1 MSVIDFPKA
10 SAPAAMAPGSGESR
24 HPSHTEIARHLAGED
39 RILFNRGDF
48 WQFQEHSGIWTL
60 IPPEVIKKR
69 VQSVCEQ
76 IGAPANAGRV
86 NGTEA
91 MAHSVYYQD
100 VEWDATNPRAICVQ
114 NGVLVYEAGKWELT
128 PYEAEDYRRVSL
140 PIDYDPDA
148 ECPLFTKFV
157 QEIFAGAEEA
167 KERTL
172 ALVELMGLTLTAS
185 TEFEKAAL
193 LVGSGSNGKS
203 VTLRLLADM
212 VGQYASGINPS
223 EFENRFQRASLDGK
237 LANIVTE
244 LPEGTTLPDGA
255 IKAIISGEACT
266 VEHKHRDPFVMTPI
280 CKIWL
285 GTNHMPGTRDFSPAL
300 FRRFTVLG
308 FPNRFAGPDEEPKP
322 GDMLKDVRLSEKLRV
337 EIPGILNILLVA
349 LGHAFDRGYLTSP
362 PSSVEAVNQWKRD
375 SDQVLTFLEEQMVQE
390 PGAKITSAEAYSI
403 YQQWARDAGMQRP
416 VNRKSFTT
424 RVELSKWAEIGK
436 STGGQR
442 CLYGIRQR
450 LAGDL

>member
-1 MSVIDFPKA
+1 MSVLTL
-10 SAPAAMAPGSGESR
+10 PAAKLAEKDSTPD
-24 HPSHTEIARHLAGED
+24 HTELAGYIGE
-39 RILFNRGDF
+39 RGKLISNRGDF
-48 WQFQEHSGIWTL
+48 WDYSADAGIWQKVPTEML
-60 IPPEVIKKR
+60 HRRIQEVCRQFGIAASSSR
-69 VQSVCEQ
+69 
-76 IGAPANAGRV
+76 IT
-86 NGTEA
+86 GTEK
-91 MAHSVYYQD
+91 MAHGVWYRD
-100 VEWDATNPRAICVQ
+100 IEWDATGKRDIAVQ
-114 NGVLVYEAGKWELT
+114 NGILHYEGGGKWVVK
-128 PYEAEDYRRVSL
+128 PYRAEDYRRVSL
-140 PIDYDPDA
+140 PIKYDPDA
-148 ECPLFTKFV
+148 DCPRFTQFV
-157 QEIFAGAEEA
+157 QEVFHGTDDA
-167 KERTL
+167 KERIV

-212 VGQYASGINPS
+212 VGQYASGINPA

-285 GTNHMPGTRDFSPAL
+285 GSNHMPGTRDFSPAL
-300 FRRFTVLG
+300 FRRFTILK
-308 FPNRFAGPDEEPKP
+308 FPNEYPEESR
-322 GDMLKDVRLSEKLRV
+322 DVRLSEKLRA
-337 EIPGILNILLVA
+337 EIPGILNILLAA
-349 LGHAFDRGYLTSP
+349 LGNAFDRGHLTSP

-390 PGAKITSAEAYSI
+390 PGARIASAEAFSL
-403 YQQWARDAGMQRP
+403 YQQWASSAGIKRP
-416 VNRKSFTT
+416 VSRNPFT
-424 RVELSKWAEIGK
+424 RRIKALMWAEDGK
-436 STGGQR
+436 GTAGER
-442 CLYGIRQR
+442 FLYGLRQR

>member
-39 RILFNRGDF
+39 RVLFNRGDF

-100 VEWDATNPRAICVQ
+100 VAWDATNPRAICVK
-114 NGVLVYEAGKWELT
+114 NGVLVHSDGKWELT
-128 PYEAEDYRRVSL
+128 PYQAEDYRRVSL
-140 PIDYDPDA
+140 PIEYDPQA
-148 ECPLFTKFV
+148 TCPRFTQFV
-157 QEIFAGAEEA
+157 QEIFAGAEDA
-167 KERTL
+167 KELTL
-172 ALVELMGLTLTAS
+172 ALVEMMGLTLTAS

-193 LVGSGSNGKS
+193 LVGSGMNGKS

-212 VGQYASGINPS
+212 IGQYASGINPA

-285 GTNHMPGTRDFSPAL
+285 GSNHMPGTRDFSPAL
-300 FRRFTVLG
+300 FRRFTVLT
-308 FPNRFAGPDEEPKP
+308 FPNVFPEESR
-322 GDMLKDVRLSEKLRV
+322 DTRLSEKLRS

-362 PSSVEAVNQWKRD
+362 PSSIEAVDRWKRD
-375 SDQVLTFLEEQMVQE
+375 ADQVLTFLEEEMIRE
-390 PGAKITSAEAYSI
+390 PGAKIASGEAYTL
-403 YQQWARDAGMQRP
+403 YQAWASEAGIQRP
-416 VNRKSFTT
+416 VSRNSFT
-424 RVELSKWAEIGK
+424 RRIKALGWAEDGK
-436 STGGQR
+436 GAAGER
-442 CLYGIRQR
+442 YLYGIRSR

>member
-1 MSVIDFPKA
+1 MSVIDLFPKA
-10 SAPAAMAPGSGESR
+10 SAPSAIAPGAGESKY
-24 HPSHTEIARHLAGED
+24 PSHTEIARHLAGD
-39 RILFNRGDF
+39 FRILFNRGDF

-100 VEWDATNPRAICVQ
+100 VEWDATNPRAICVK
-114 NGVLVYEAGKWELT
+114 NGVLVYEDGKWELT

-140 PIDYDPDA
+140 PITYDPHA
-148 ECPLFTKFV
+148 KCTRFTQFV
-157 QEIFAGAEEA
+157 QEIFAGAEDA
-167 KERTL
+167 KERIL
-172 ALVELMGLTLTAS
+172 SLVEMMGLTLTTS

-193 LVGSGSNGKS
+193 LVGSGANGKS

-212 VGQYASGINPS
+212 VGQYASGINPA

-285 GTNHMPGTRDFSPAL
+285 GSNHMPGTRDFSPAL

-308 FPNRFAGPDEEPKP
+308 FPNVFPEESR
-322 GDMLKDVRLSEKLRV
+322 DIRLSEKLRA
-337 EIPGILNILLVA
+337 EIPGILNVCMMA
-349 LGHAFDRGYLTSP
+349 LGNAFDRGHLTNP
-362 PSSVEAVNQWKRD
+362 PSSTESVDRWKRD
-375 SDQVLTFLEEQMVQE
+375 ADQVLAFLEEEVIRE
-390 PGAKITSAEAYSI
+390 PGARVVSSEAYSL
-403 YQQWARDAGMQRP
+403 YQQWATEAGIQRP

-424 RVELSKWAEIGK
+424 RVEALGWAQASK

-442 CLYGIRQR
+442 FLYGIRQR

>member
-39 RILFNRGDF
+39 RVLFNRGDF

-140 PIDYDPDA
+140 PIEYNPQA
-148 ECPLFTKFV
+148 KCPRFTQFV
-157 QEIFAGAEEA
+157 QEVFAGAEDA

-172 ALVELMGLTLTAS
+172 ALVEMMGLTLTAS

-193 LVGSGSNGKS
+193 LVGSGQNGKS

-212 VGQYASGINPS
+212 VGQYASGINPA
-223 EFENRFQRASLDGK
+223 ELDNHFQRASLDGK

-280 CKIWL
+280 CKIWI
-285 GTNHMPGTRDFSPAL
+285 GSNHMPGTRDFSPAL
-300 FRRFTVLG
+300 FRRFTILK
-308 FPNRFAGPDEEPKP
+308 FPNEFPEEQR
-322 GDMLKDVRLSEKLRV
+322 DTRLSEKLRA
-337 EIPGILNILLVA
+337 EIPGILNILLAA
-349 LGHAFDRGYLTSP
+349 LGNVFDRGHLTSP
-362 PSSVEAVNQWKRD
+362 PSSVEAVDQWKRD
-375 SDQVLTFLEEQMVQE
+375 SDQVLTFLEEEMVQE
-390 PGAKITSAEAYSI
+390 PGARIASMEAFAI
-403 YQQWARDAGMQRP
+403 YQQWALRAGIKRP
-416 VNRKSFTT
+416 VSHRSFTI
-424 RVELSKWAEIGK
+424 RIKALRWAEDGK
-436 STGGQR
+436 GTAGERFLFGT
-442 CLYGIRQR
+442 RQR
-450 LAGDL
+450 FAGDL